1 MLKVKVLGAVAA
13 AATLAGLVFIGVQ
26 SGIRHRY
33 GISDLLVL
41 GAAWLVFAAGA
52 LLVRRLPVRIAV
64 AAILIGGAAMELAA
78 FSGPPHLSDDVF
90 RYIWD
95 GRVQGAGIDPYE
107 YVPAAPQLAG
117 FRDPALWPAHWSH
130 WCVRPG
136 TPDPDQPGTPLL
148 PGCSRLNRP
157 WVHTIYPPVAEAY
170 FFAVDEVSPAG
181 SGTRPMQAG
190 AGLMALAVT
199 GVLLA
204 GLHKLGRDPRSA
216 VLWAW
221 CPTVAFEAGNDA
233 HVDVLAA
240 GLTVASLVVLARA
253 RTRGRAVAGGG
264 LLGLAV
270 ATKLYPA
277 LAAPAIVRRR
287 PAAVAS
293 AAVAAVAAVY
303 LPHLLAVGGRVLGY
317 LPGYLQEEGYG
328 NGTRFAL
335 LQQALPQA
343 WCAPAAVAIMA
354 VTALIVMRYTDPLRP
369 ADGAVVMVGA
379 ALIVTSPAYPWYTEV
394 AVALAALAGRAEWLP
409 LGVAAYLPIF
419 GKDIGLSYTKGIVAG
434 YLVAAAVAV
443 IVTMARVA
451 AARRAG
457 VARPATAA
465 PAPAQVP
472 AQPPEPAGPAA
483 GAGVPLAGAGAG
495 PVAMA
500 HAGVGPVAMAHAGA
514 GPAPTAH
521 AGAGPV
527 AMAHAGAG
535 RARPVPAGGPARGG
549 PSHSGPAGGSAAG
562 GPAGHGRAG
571 VALADPPLDDP
582 LADVRLPGDPPPG
595 DPPPDDPLAAERA
608 AAAGPPGCHVAEVV
622 LPCLDE
628 AAALPDVLSRLP
640 AGYRAIV
647 VDNGSSDGSAE
658 IARRLGAQVV
668 YEPRR
673 GFGAACHAGLR
684 AASAEVVCFCDCDGS
699 LDLAE
704 LPLVAGPVLAGEAD
718 LMLGRRRPRGIRA
731 WPPHA
736 RIANVLLAR
745 RVRRATGVQ
754 VRDLGPMRAARR
766 EPLLALGLRDRRFGY
781 PLEMVLTAA
790 AAKWRIGETDVC
802 YVPRTGRS
810 KVTGTLAGT
819 LRAVRDMR
827 RAWKAATG

>member
-1 MLKVKVLGAVAA
+1 MPKVRVLGGVAA
-13 AATLAGLVFIGVQ
+13 AAALAGLVFVGVQ

-41 GAAWLVFAAGA
+41 GVAWLVFAAGA
-52 LLVRRLPVRIAV
+52 LVVRRLPVRTAV
-64 AAILIGGAAMELAA
+64 AVILIGGAAMEFAA

-107 YVPAAPQLAG
+107 YVPAAPQLAR
-117 FRDPALWPAHWSH
+117 FRDPALWPAASH
-130 WCVRPG
+130 WCVKPG
-136 TPDPDQPGTPLL
+136 TPDPDQPGTLL
-148 PGCSRLNRP
+148 VPGCSRLNRP
-157 WVHTIYPPVAEAY
+157 WVHTVYPPVAETY
-170 FFAVDEVSPAG
+170 FFAVDVASPPG

-190 AGLMALAVT
+190 AGLLALAVT

-204 GLHKLGRDPRSA
+204 GLHRLGKDPRGA

-240 GLTVASLVVLARA
+240 GLTVAALVVLARA

-277 LAAPAIVRRR
+277 LAAPAIARRR

-293 AAVAAVAAVY
+293 AALAAVAAVY
-303 LPHLLAVGGRVLGY
+303 LPHLLAAGGRVLGY

-335 LQQALPQA
+335 LQQVLPRA
-343 WCAPAAVAIMA
+343 WCAPAAVAVMA
-354 VTALIVMRYTDPLRP
+354 ATALIVMRYTDPQHP

-379 ALIVTSPAYPWYTEV
+379 ALIVSSPAYPWYTEV
-394 AVALAALAGRAEWLP
+394 VVALAALAGRGEWLP
-409 LGVAAYLPIF
+409 LAVAAYLPIF
-419 GKDIGLSYTKGIVAG
+419 GKDIGMTYTKGIVAG
-434 YLVAAAVAV
+434 YITAAAVAV
-443 IVTMARVA
+443 IVTVARVLA
-451 AARRAG
+451 SRRRAG
-457 VARPATAA
+457 VARRPATVTRVRARA
-465 PAPAQVP
+465 VARVRAQEPGPAS
-472 AQPPEPAGPAA
+472 PAA
-483 GAGVPLAGAGAG
+483 GLPVPLA
-495 PVAMA
+495 
-500 HAGVGPVAMAHAGA
+500 
-514 GPAPTAH
+514 T
-521 AGAGPV
+521 
-527 AMAHAGAG
+527 
-535 RARPVPAGGPARGG
+535 
-549 PSHSGPAGGSAAG
+549 
-562 GPAGHGRAG
+562 
-571 VALADPPLDDP
+571 
-582 LADVRLPGDPPPG
+582 
-595 DPPPDDPLAAERA
+595 
-608 AAAGPPGCHVAEVV
+608 AAAGPASMALASVGSAGCGLASAGLPGRPIAEVV

-628 AAALPDVLSRLP
+628 AAALPYVLSRLP

-658 IARRLGAQVV
+658 IARRLGAHVV
-668 YEPRR
+668 HEPRR
-673 GFGAACHAGLR
+673 GFGAACDAGLR
-684 AASAEVVCFCDCDGS
+684 AATAEVVCFCDCDGS

-704 LPLVAGPVLAGEAD
+704 LPLVAGPVLAGETE
-718 LMLGRRRPRGIRA
+718 LMLGRRRPQGVRA

-736 RIANVLLAR
+736 RIANLLLAR
-745 RVRRATGVQ
+745 RVRRATGAQ
-754 VRDLGPMRAARR
+754 LRDLGPMRAARR

-781 PLEMVLTAA
+781 PLEMVLAA
-790 AAKWRIGETDVC
+790 AAARWRIGETDVC
-802 YVPRTGRS
+802 YAPRTGRS